1 MARVERPLFRKQRPP
16 STADFGF
23 ERVAWRD
30 GLVQVAGVDEA
41 GRGPLAGPV
50 VAAAVVWPVDFRAG
64 WLKHVGDSK
73 TLRPDQREFL
83 FPRIQAG
90 VRSYA
95 VGIVDAA
102 RIDSVNILNATKE
115 AMLMAVEGLDP
126 CPQLVLID
134 AVTLP
139 SLKTP
144 QKGIVRGDA
153 QSYSIAAASIIAKVT
168 RDRLMT
174 EMAEAH
180 PGYGFERHFGYP
192 TRAHREALM
201 RLGPCL
207 MHRQSFEPVRRARAG
222 GIVAEQQA

>member
-1 MARVERPLFRKQRPP
+1 MLFRRGRPP

-23 ERVAWRD
+23 ERTAWRD

-50 VAAAVVWPVDFRAG
+50 VAAAVVWPVDFRAP

-73 TLRPDQREFL
+73 TLRPAQREFL
-83 FPRIQAG
+83 FPRILAG
-90 VRSYA
+90 VQSYA
-95 VGIVDAA
+95 LGVVDAV
-102 RIDSVNILNATKE
+102 RIDAVNILNATKE
-115 AMLMAVEGLDP
+115 AMLMAVEGLEPD
-126 CPQLVLID
+126 PQLVLID
-134 AVTLP
+134 AVTLRT
-139 SLKTP
+139 LKTP
-144 QKGIVRGDA
+144 QTGIVRGDA
-153 QSYSIAAASIIAKVT
+153 QSYSIAAASIVAKVT

-192 TRAHREALM
+192 TRVHHEALL
-201 RLGPCL
+201 RFGPCPT
-207 MHRQSFEPVRRARAG
+207 HRQSFEPVRRARAG